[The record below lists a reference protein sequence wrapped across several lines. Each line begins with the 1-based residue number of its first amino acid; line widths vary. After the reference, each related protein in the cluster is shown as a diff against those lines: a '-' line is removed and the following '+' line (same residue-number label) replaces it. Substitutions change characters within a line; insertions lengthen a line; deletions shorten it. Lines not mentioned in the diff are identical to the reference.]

1 MAVCEVSDGI
11 ETKSCTSTTSIIVQ
25 AAACKDFVI
34 NPSATSIE
42 EGYPLT
48 LKANGCSGNFSWNN
62 GLGIENTITIRP
74 TETSTFTATCTTN
87 EGTCFASTTVNVK
100 KDANCGCGDIYLKD
114 VSKYSCGFLN
124 LVNCE
129 SYLFAIDCQQ
139 NKNPTIQ
146 WSYTGDADKYPSSQG
161 NLYRIDNIDG
171 AITVLANFSDGV
183 NPCQKSM
190 IMTSKKS
197 ACDFSIT
204 QKLEVDGS
212 ITLTQVGCSA
222 GNTVKWDDGSGGI
235 KGKLTQQPSISVPP
249 VDKNYTAI
257 CGKNSCVAKTY
268 VQNPVLL
275 GLLVTSND
283 LSGKPKSHDEKIL
296 NLGETEYPVKMEAL
310 YCSGS
315 VTWTSSPTAELN
327 IQGNNIEITTPPT
340 QTTTYIATCVS
351 ENKIVVQQNVTLNI
365 SSKNCFAIEAPAS
378 IEMGEEAILTVTEN
392 SVCIG
397 EVTWFEGTEQIDEAF
412 ETYVTPS
419 QTTTYTAKCSN
430 PQYAESVTIKVKP
443 CTLAITTSA
452 PDGATSIK
460 MGETI
465 TLSTDGCSAGM
476 ITWKGGEA
484 DGEEGNEITVRPFE
498 KTTYTATCD
507 IVEGCSQ
514 SITIDVKVDLPPTLP
529 CEDFKLLSD
538 KTVGNIGDKITL
550 TANGCTGGTMTWP
563 SNSTNITT
571 NTAKVIITTCG
582 ENTYSATCQKGGLT
596 GTAQVKVN
604 GKLNFTVEPAT
615 ASIAVNSTKP
625 AILTVKGCVG
635 ENIIWHGPENDGQTS
650 ITNKVLKAGIYTATC
665 NVSNCEPI
673 TQQATVTMT
682 CPDFVLSASPAFIKP
697 NTSESVTFTAKGC
710 NGGEIIW
717 WDNTTT
723 ASMSK
728 TVNNITPPKTY
739 KARCSFC
746 PEKEVSVT
754 VSENI
759 PPNPDVCKS
768 FQAIASSTNFI
779 DGDAPITLKTIGYA
793 CPGTIKWSDGQVG
806 NEIQITPTA
815 NITYRATCTAES
827 ASCPSQPV
835 SINFIKCDAI
845 VAYAMPSYS
854 SSATIVVSNCY
865 GNITWNGNPVD
876 RSIFEI
882 EIPTSYQGTV
892 ACDRPKCSKNV
903 TITKQEC
910 PTLKWVNDNTYPT
923 CKIVNGLTHYY
934 YKYTIQNAC
943 QYYKIVDLLHEDID
957 LKDTQGNRPII
968 EFASVGE
975 IPSMLI
981 VRCFEDQTLKKEVC
995 RSDLD
1000 KTEFLPDIP
1009 NDCISSS
1016 VVNANN
1022 ANSRAANNIT
1032 SSVGFCD
1039 TPIPMSTAATGYLAK
1054 LCEKIG
1060 NMKDENGNSFL
1071 KNNDGTMSEANAQQM
1086 ITLVEQA
1093 LKNSGNSELSNFTR
1107 PLDQTAI
1114 LEALQA
1120 GNCTGFGA
1128 EMAKGYTNTIT
1139 AGGYNTNILNTFEA
1153 TQRTA
1158 LKALYQLPD
1167 AIRAILARI
1176 RQGNIDKKES
1186 VSISDIINN
1195 YEIAFGMIKVTEG
1208 KMDYYGKLVLSDGI
1222 TTVTDI
1228 HLRFSDNI
1236 VKVNQVPLPS
1246 AIDIGL
1252 KDRTEAPNTIVYGVE
1267 LSSSNYISIADKNPD
1282 ELVGLKQYLNGT
1294 GDKEIITLEQLVTI
1308 FPSAKKHDREKYL
1321 PYINKYFNK
1330 LDINTCRR
1338 ISHFFS
1344 QVEGEVLQ
1352 FRYNVEQLN
1361 SYVKSTE
1368 TIEKSVFC
1376 INRTSSE
1383 SRKYACNNPSEFVN
1397 NPHKFANYVYGYML
1411 GNGVPS
1417 DGDDINGNGWK
1428 YRGRG
1433 AHQLTGKY
1441 NYNEFNNVI
1450 PKYLPDRKTINN
1462 DNIDVLSNPDL
1473 VGTDP
1478 ELYILSAIWHWDS
1491 KNANSV
1497 ADEIN
1502 CTNPCDDIKS
1512 PKSCKKE
1519 CPDSEC
1525 IVAVTRKVNG
1535 GCNGLKD
1542 RVKSFKRIKTATKC
1556 N

>member
-1 MAVCEVSDGI
+1 MPP
-11 ETKSCTSTTSIIVQ
+11 
-25 AAACKDFVI
+25 
-34 NPSATSIE
+34 N
-42 EGYPLT
+42 
-48 LKANGCSGNFSWNN
+48 
-62 GLGIENTITIRP
+62 
-74 TETSTFTATCTTN
+74 
-87 EGTCFASTTVNVK
+87 
-100 KDANCGCGDIYLKD
+100 DI
-114 VSKYSCGFLN
+114 
-124 LVNCE
+124 
-129 SYLFAIDCQQ
+129 
-139 NKNPTIQ
+139 
-146 WSYTGDADKYPSSQG
+146 
-161 NLYRIDNIDG
+161 
-171 AITVLANFSDGV
+171 
-183 NPCQKSM
+183 
-190 IMTSKKS
+190 
-197 ACDFSIT
+197 
-204 QKLEVDGS
+204 
-212 ITLTQVGCSA
+212 
-222 GNTVKWDDGSGGI
+222 
-235 KGKLTQQPSISVPP
+235 LTQQPSISVPP
-249 VDKNYTAI
+249 IDKNYTAI
-257 CGKNSCVAKTY
+257 CEKNSCVAKTY
-268 VQNPVLL
+268 VQNPVLF

-310 YCSGS
+310 YCSGR
-315 VTWTSSPTAELN
+315 VTWTSSPTTELK
-327 IQGNNIEITTPPT
+327 IQGNNIAITVPPT

-392 SVCIG
+392 SGCIG
-397 EVTWFEGTEQIDEAF
+397 DITWFEGTEQIDEAF

-430 PQYAESVTIKVKP
+430 PLCTESVTIKVKP
-443 CTLAITTSA
+443 CSLAITTSA

-465 TLSTDGCSAGM
+465 TLSTDGCSAGT
-476 ITWKGGEA
+476 ITWNGGEA
-484 DGEEGNEITVRPFE
+484 DGEEGNEIKVRPFE

-507 IVEGCSQ
+507 IVEGCNQ
-514 SITIDVKVDLPPTLP
+514 SITIDVNVDLPPTIP

-538 KTVGNIGDKITL
+538 KTDGNIGDKITL

-582 ENTYSATCQKGGLT
+582 ENTYSATCQKSGLT

-625 AILTVKGCVG
+625 AILTAKGYVG
-635 ENIIWHGPENDGQTS
+635 GNIIWHGPENDGQTS

-665 NVSNCEPI
+665 KVSNCEPI

-768 FQAIASSTNFI
+768 FQAIASSTTFI

-806 NEIQITPTA
+806 SEIQITPTA
-815 NITYRATCTAES
+815 NITYRAICTAES

-835 SINFIKCDAI
+835 SINLIKCDAI

-876 RSIFEI
+876 RSVFEV

-943 QYYKIVDLLHEDID
+943 QYYTIVTLQQEGID

-975 IPSMLI
+975 IPSKLI

-1016 VVNANN
+1016 LVNANN
-1022 ANSRAANNIT
+1022 ANSRAANNLT

-1039 TPIPMSTAATGYLAK
+1039 TPISMSTAATGYLAK
-1054 LCEKIG
+1054 LCEEIG

-1071 KNNDGTMSEANAQQM
+1071 KNNDGTMSEGNAQQM

-1107 PLDQTAI
+1107 PLDQTGI
-1114 LEALQA
+1114 LEALKA
-1120 GNCTGFGA
+1120 GNCANFGT

-1139 AGGYNTNILNTFEA
+1139 AGGYNTNILNTFES

-1158 LKALYQLPD
+1158 LMTLYQLPD

-1186 VSISDIINN
+1186 VSISDIIHN
-1195 YEIAFGMIKVTEG
+1195 YEIAFGMMQKKDGVME
-1208 KMDYYGKLVLSDGI
+1208 YHQPLVLSDGK
-1222 TTVTDI
+1222 TTISDI
-1228 HLRFSDNI
+1228 QLLFSDNI
-1236 VKVNQVPLPS
+1236 VKTNTFPLPP
-1246 AIDIGL
+1246 AIDISLKDKHEKETSISYGYESKASTNWIIITDNKIDEFNDLKKYLNPPLHTATFEITGEQLIAIFCNGKENCKNPSLEKCVEIKNIINQYSDLFEINTALRMSHFLGQVGWESAGL
-1252 KDRTEAPNTIVYGVE
+1252 KAMGMKSGEGTCYTKKGSGWEDIWFKSTWKELPFDYSGCPEAPANNRKPRKKK
-1267 LSSSNYISIADKNPD
+1267 LSW
-1282 ELVGLKQYLNGT
+1282 T
-1294 GDKEIITLEQLVTI
+1294 
-1308 FPSAKKHDREKYL
+1308 
-1321 PYINKYFNK
+1321 
-1330 LDINTCRR
+1330 DI
-1338 ISHFFS
+1338 S
-1344 QVEGEVLQ
+1344 QVPKKYICDGGEVDSKKAGENLFCYVYRCEGGNGDEASCDG
-1352 FRYNVEQLN
+1352 FRY
-1361 SYVKSTE
+1361 
-1368 TIEKSVFC
+1368 
-1376 INRTSSE
+1376 
-1383 SRKYACNNPSEFVN
+1383 
-1397 NPHKFANYVYGYML
+1397 
-1411 GNGVPS
+1411 
-1417 DGDDINGNGWK
+1417 
-1428 YRGRG
+1428 RGHG
-1433 AHQLTGKY
+1433 ILQLTWKKKY
-1441 NYNEFNNVI
+1441 IEFEKWLRLKGFAKDYNKI
-1450 PKYLPDRKTINN
+1450 
-1462 DNIDVLSNPDL
+1462 LSNPDE
-1473 VGTDP
+1473 GFKNM
-1478 ELYILSAIWHWDS
+1478 ELDILSGMWYWD
-1491 KNANSV
+1491 KANCNEQ
-1497 ADEIN
+1497 ADITPIDCTDQQYKDLTYLIN
-1502 CTNPCDDIKS
+1502 TAADKWTER
-1512 PKSCKKE
+1512 KK
-1519 CPDSEC
+1519 
-1525 IVAVTRKVNG
+1525 IFNTAYKT
-1535 GCNGLKD
+1535 LK
-1542 RVKSFKRIKTATKC
+1542 K
-1556 N
+1556 